1 MTLGEW
7 IRKSGDAE
15 LAALLI
21 NWMLTIV
28 ITMGGDYTKLN
39 LKTEFDELL
48 DYLNTP
54 VTANVIEALKLL
66 GTSSELYS

>member
-7 IRKSGDAE
+7 IRKEGDEE

-28 ITMGGDYTKLN
+28 ATMGGDYTKLN
-39 LKTEFDELL
+39 LKTEFEELIS
-48 DYLNTP
+48 YLQMPIDNET
-54 VTANVIEALKLL
+54 IEALKLFI
-66 GTSSELYS
+66 TSSELYS